1 MNSLLLRFAGPLQ
14 SWGSSG
20 FAVRN
25 TEAVPTRSG
34 VIGLLRAALGAGRD
48 EQGPA
53 WLAEL
58 DIWARV
64 EKAGR
69 QEENFHT
76 VNPPSAAVAAARSR
90 LKHLGTGKA
99 GDADYVVP
107 KASGAPWKVHG
118 RVDALVSRRRYLAD
132 AEFLVA
138 IAHDD
143 PDTVGLLADA
153 ARNPVFM
160 TYLGRKACSP
170 AFPYH
175 LGVHGAPP
183 RELLESL
190 PTVAGAW
197 TAQSLHHIVA
207 DRNPVAGRTVAP
219 IATSTATLWKAWMNA

>member
-1 MNSLLLRFAGPLQ
+1 M
-14 SWGSSG
+14 
-20 FAVRN
+20 
-25 TEAVPTRSG
+25 
-34 VIGLLRAALGAGRD
+34 
-48 EQGPA
+48 
-53 WLAEL
+53 
-58 DIWARV
+58 
-64 EKAGR
+64 
-69 QEENFHT
+69 
-76 VNPPSAAVAAARSR
+76 
-90 LKHLGTGKA
+90 
-99 GDADYVVP
+99 
-107 KASGAPWKVHG
+107 HG

-197 TAQSLHHIVA
+197 TAQPLHHIA
-207 DRNPVAGRTVAP
+207 ATRNPVADRTIAPVA
-219 IATSTATLWKAWMNA
+219 ASTATLWKAWMNA